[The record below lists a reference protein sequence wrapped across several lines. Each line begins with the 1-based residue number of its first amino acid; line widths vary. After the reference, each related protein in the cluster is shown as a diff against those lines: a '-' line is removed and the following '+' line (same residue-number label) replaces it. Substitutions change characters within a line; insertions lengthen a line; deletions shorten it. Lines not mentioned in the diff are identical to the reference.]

1 LNSRI
6 QIIANGGAKGM
17 VDPEARETFAQL
29 VQSVL
34 PGAGLEFVDDGCDI
48 ADMVKSAIDR
58 GATIVAAG
66 GGDGTINAVASEL
79 IGSDVTLGVLPLG
92 TLNHFAKDVGI
103 PVEVEEALAVLRD
116 GRTMSIDVGCVS
128 GRHFLNNSGLG
139 LYPDMVHN
147 RVQRQKKGASKWV
160 AMMIEGANAF
170 RKYRLL
176 RLQFQVEGKT
186 VHRRTP
192 AVFVGNNDYSIEDT
206 IASERT
212 SLTDGQLCLYIP
224 HSNNRVG
231 LVWFSLRAF
240 FGSPKSGSD
249 FDKFM
254 CTTFTINSHHKKLR
268 VSIDGEVTMMQTPLE
283 YCIKPAALRVQVPQP
298 KPDLEETDG

>member
-1 LNSRI
+1 MNSRI

-17 VDPEARETFAQL
+17 ADGEARTSFAEL

-34 PGAGLEFVDDGCDI
+34 PGAGLEFVEEGSSIPDL
-48 ADMVKSAIDR
+48 VRQAIHR
-58 GATIVAAG
+58 GASVIAAG

-79 IGSDVTLGVLPLG
+79 IGTSLTLGVLPLG

-103 PVEVEEALAVLRD
+103 AVEVEDALRVLAD
-116 GRTMSIDVGCVS
+116 GRVLNIDVGCVS

-147 RVQRQKKGASKWV
+147 RVQRQKRGMSKWA
-160 AMMIEGANAF
+160 AMMIEGAAAF
-170 RKYRLL
+170 GRYRLL
-176 RLQFQVEGKT
+176 RLQFQVEGKA

-192 AVFVGNNDYSIEDT
+192 AVFVGNNDYSLDGT

-212 SLTDGQLCLYIP
+212 SLTDGTLCLYVP
-224 HSNNRVG
+224 HSQNRLG

-240 FGSPKSGSD
+240 FGSPKPGTD
-249 FDKFM
+249 FDKLL
-254 CTTFTINSHHKKLR
+254 CTAFTINSHHRKLR
-268 VSIDGEVTMMQTPLE
+268 VSIDGEVTTMAPPLE
-283 YCIKPAALRVQVPQP
+283 YCIKPAALRVQVPVAP
-298 KPDLEETDG
+298 VGDDNA